1 MKFDLPKDQAS
12 IIKVFGVG
20 GGGSN
25 AVNHMYDQG
34 IKGVDFVICNTDAQ
48 ALEQSSIPNKIQLGT
63 TLTEGLGAGANPE
76 VGKNAAIEDIEAIKS
91 ILEKNTK
98 MVFITA
104 GMGGGTGTG
113 AAPVIAQTAREMGIL
128 TVGIVTIPF
137 SFEGRRRKQQ
147 ADQGLAELKKHV
159 DTLLVI
165 NNDKLRMMH
174 GNLKMGEAFSK
185 ADDILATA
193 AKGIAEIIT
202 VAGYINVDFEDV
214 KTVMKDG
221 GTAIMGS
228 AEGEGENR
236 SMDAVTK
243 ALSSPLLNDN
253 EIKGANFILLNVT
266 SGDDE
271 ITMDEID
278 EITDYIQN
286 EAGYT
291 AELIWGNGT
300 DETLGDRVSVTVIA
314 TGFGESDSDNFEFGK
329 KPEKVV
335 MDLDADVPTNITQP
349 VEDEV
354 EEKTTKEVSNELEEP
369 TLKTDVQEQPTLNF
383 DTTTTEV
390 EETVSIKDE
399 VEKVIFNLEDNV
411 DAAAEQAVEE
421 VNDDFTEEPTLKTEV
436 EESTETDVTADDST
450 ETTVQTEE
458 TNWNWSEV
466 NDGEIEAST
475 IKDEIS
481 FTDNSLE
488 ETTEDFTSESL
499 EETSTENAETIVW
512 NLNDD
517 DSTDEV
523 SAETTDFTFES
534 KEETIEEITFDK
546 KDAATDQAAP
556 TDETEVEGPVYTNRI
571 PDEEQ
576 LKRSQERILKIK
588 ELGMKMKTP
597 SGINDLEN
605 EPAYKRRKINLDEI
619 PHSSENPISRFTLS
633 DDKDGKPKLNDDNSF
648 LHDNVD

>member
-25 AVNHMYDQG
+25 AVNHMYNQG

-48 ALEQSSIPNKIQLGT
+48 ALDQSPIPNKIQLGT

-76 VGKNAAIEDIEAIKS
+76 VGKNAAIEDIENIKG
-91 ILEKNTK
+91 ILENNTK

-104 GMGGGTGTG
+104 GMGGGTGSG
-113 AAPVIAQTAREMGIL
+113 AAPIIAEAAREMGIL

-147 ADQGLAELKKHV
+147 ADEGLTELKKHV

-185 ADDILATA
+185 ADDILTTA

-236 SMDAVTK
+236 SIDAVTK

-300 DETLGDRVSVTVIA
+300 DESLGEKVSVTVIA
-314 TGFGESDSDNFEFGK
+314 TGFGESDNDHFEFGR
-329 KPEKVV
+329 KPEKKVFG
-335 MDLDADVPTNITQP
+335 LDADVPTNITQTL
-349 VEDEV
+349 EETEENLTEEV
-354 EEKTTKEVSNELEEP
+354 TGELEEP
-369 TLKTDVQEQPTLNF
+369 TLKTQLDDQPTLNF
-383 DTTTTEV
+383 DTTTTDTDNSWN
-390 EETVSIKDE
+390 EETVSEKEE
-399 VEKVIFNLEDNV
+399 VEKVIFNLEDNI
-411 DAAAEQAVEE
+411 DEVEE
-421 VNDDFTEEPTLKTEV
+421 VNDEV
-436 EESTETDVTADDST
+436 EEPELKTDVDESMET
-450 ETTVQTEE
+450 EMKTEE

-466 NDGEIEAST
+466 SDDEVEAVSSEET
-475 IKDEIS
+475 IDFSEV
-481 FTDNSLE
+481 DN
-488 ETTEDFTSESL
+488 TTEDVTSETTDEVSR
-499 EETSTENAETIVW
+499 ENTETIVW
-512 NLNDD
+512 NLNED
-517 DSTDEV
+517 DSTEEFT
-523 SAETTDFTFES
+523 AETSDFTNNS
-534 KEETIEEITFDK
+534 EEKINDELSEE
-546 KDAATDQAAP
+546 
-556 TDETEVEGPVYTNRI
+556 EGPVYTNRI

-576 LKRSQERILKIK
+576 LKRSQERIMKIK

-605 EPAYKRRKINLDEI
+605 EPAYKRRKINLDET

-633 DDKDGKPKLNDDNSF
+633 DDEEGKPKLNDDNSF

>member
-12 IIKVFGVG
+12 IIKVIGVG

-25 AVNHMYDQG
+25 AVNHMYNQG
-34 IKGVDFVICNTDAQ
+34 ITGVDFVICNTDSQ
-48 ALEQSSIPNKIQLGT
+48 ALELSPIPNKIQLGT

-76 VGKNAAIEDIEAIKS
+76 VGKNAAIEDIENIKS
-91 ILEKNTK
+91 ILENNTK

-147 ADQGLAELKKHV
+147 ADEGLQSLRENV

-185 ADDILATA
+185 ADDILTVA

-228 AEGEGENR
+228 ATAEGEDR
-236 SMDAVTK
+236 AIKAVSN
-243 ALSSPLLNDN
+243 ALASPLLNDN

-266 SGDDE
+266 SGQDE

-300 DETLGDRVSVTVIA
+300 DESLGNSISVTVIA
-314 TGFGESDSDNFEFGK
+314 TGFGVSQSANVEFGA
-329 KPEKVV
+329 KPEKIVHNLESEKPVV
-335 MDLDADVPTNITQP
+335 NEIKTEVVDTTEDVVQEP
-349 VEDEV
+349 V
-354 EEKTTKEVSNELEEP
+354 
-369 TLKTDVQEQPTLNF
+369 LKTPDVQPTLNF
-383 DTTTTEV
+383 DTPAEPVNEVNDVAQKVVFSLEDNDDIIEQKREGFVNEV
-390 EETVSIKDE
+390 EEVEEEAIKEITSYSLETEEEIEEEFIGEVNDYDLPQDE
-399 VEKVIFNLEDNV
+399 VE
-411 DAAAEQAVEE
+411 EE
-421 VNDDFTEEPTLKTEV
+421 RP
-436 EESTETDVTADDST
+436 SS
-450 ETTVQTEE
+450 
-458 TNWNWSEV
+458 
-466 NDGEIEAST
+466 
-475 IKDEIS
+475 
-481 FTDNSLE
+481 
-488 ETTEDFTSESL
+488 
-499 EETSTENAETIVW
+499 TIVW
-512 NLNDD
+512 NLH
-517 DSTDEV
+517 DE
-523 SAETTDFTFES
+523 
-534 KEETIEEITFDK
+534 IEESESLRAEEEANDPFVFENK
-546 KDAATDQAAP
+546 SEEPKN
-556 TDETEVEGPVYTNRI
+556 ETPVYTNRI
-571 PDEEQ
+571 QDEDQ
-576 LKRSQERILKIK
+576 LKRSQERIMKIK

-597 SGINDLEN
+597 SGINDLER
-605 EPAYKRRKINLDEI
+605 EPAYKRRQISLDSI
-619 PHSSENPISRFTLS
+619 PHSSENNISRFSLS
-633 DDKDGKPKLNDDNSF
+633 DDEDGKPRLKDDNSF

>member
-12 IIKVFGVG
+12 IIKVIGVG

-25 AVNHMYDQG
+25 AVNHMYNQG
-34 IKGVDFVICNTDAQ
+34 ITGVDFVICNTDAQ
-48 ALEQSSIPNKIQLGT
+48 ALELSPIPNKIQLGT

-76 VGKNAAIEDIEAIKS
+76 VGKNAAIEDIENIKE
-91 ILEKNTK
+91 ILANNTK

-147 ADQGLAELKKHV
+147 ADEGLQALRDNV
-159 DTLLVI
+159 DTMLVI

-185 ADDILATA
+185 ADDILTIA

-228 AEGEGENR
+228 AVAEGEER
-236 SMDAVTK
+236 AIKAVSS
-243 ALSSPLLNDN
+243 ALASPLLNDN

-266 SGDDE
+266 SGSDE

-291 AELIWGNGT
+291 AELIWGNGN
-300 DETLGDRVSVTVIA
+300 DDALGESISVTVIA
-314 TGFGESDSDNFEFGK
+314 TGFGVAQNTNVDFGA
-329 KPEKVV
+329 KPEKIVHSLENEKPVV
-335 MDLDADVPTNITQP
+335 NEIEETILPAENTTEEPFLKTEDVQPTLGFEEEEETVN
-349 VEDEV
+349 EV
-354 EEKTTKEVSNELEEP
+354 EETAQKVVFSLEDDVTEIESKREAVVNEVEEP
-369 TLKTDVQEQPTLNF
+369 IEETQEEEVETTFSLNTEEVEEVEMTSFSLNTEEEVEGTLNEI
-383 DTTTTEV
+383 TEV
-390 EETVSIKDE
+390 EEP
-399 VEKVIFNLEDNV
+399 
-411 DAAAEQAVEE
+411 QAII
-421 VNDDFTEEPTLKTEV
+421 EEPEATIE
-436 EESTETDVTADDST
+436 EAPQESTV
-450 ETTVQTEE
+450 
-458 TNWNWSEV
+458 
-466 NDGEIEAST
+466 
-475 IKDEIS
+475 
-481 FTDNSLE
+481 
-488 ETTEDFTSESL
+488 
-499 EETSTENAETIVW
+499 VW
-512 NLNDD
+512 NLHDEIEEVENSVKEDD
-517 DSTDEV
+517 DPFKFENKVETDD
-523 SAETTDFTFES
+523 TES
-534 KEETIEEITFDK
+534 E
-546 KDAATDQAAP
+546 A
-556 TDETEVEGPVYTNRI
+556 PVYTNRI
-571 PDEEQ
+571 PDEDQ

-597 SGINDLEN
+597 SGINDLEK
-605 EPAYKRRKINLDEI
+605 EPAYKRRQISLDSI
-619 PHSSENPISRFTLS
+619 PHSSENNISRFTLS
-633 DDKDGKPKLNDDNSF
+633 DDEEGKPRLKDDNSF

>member
-25 AVNHMYDQG
+25 AVNHMYNQG
-34 IKGVDFVICNTDAQ
+34 ITGVDFVICNTDAQ
-48 ALEQSSIPNKIQLGT
+48 ALNLSPIPNKIQLGT

-76 VGKNAAIEDIEAIKS
+76 VGKNAAIEDLENIKS
-91 ILEKNTK
+91 ILESNTK

-104 GMGGGTGTG
+104 GMGGGTGSG
-113 AAPVIAQTAREMGIL
+113 AAPIIAEAAREMGIL

-147 ADQGLAELKKHV
+147 ADEGIEALKQHV

-174 GNLKMGEAFSK
+174 GNLKMGDAFSK
-185 ADDILATA
+185 ADDILTTA

-214 KTVMKDG
+214 RTVMKDG

-236 SMDAVTK
+236 AMDAVTH

-266 SGDDE
+266 SGTEE

-300 DETLGDRVSVTVIA
+300 DETLGEKVSVTVIA
-314 TGFGESDSDNFEFGK
+314 TGFGESNTDNFEFGK
-329 KPEKVV
+329 KQEKKVF
-335 MDLDADVPTNITQP
+335 DLDTDVPTNITQLLDEENEEDVTEEIVDELEEP
-349 VEDEV
+349 PLKQEGEEQPTLDFETPNKLDEEEEKIIFNLEDEV
-354 EEKTTKEVSNELEEP
+354 EEDIDAKTEETSWGLSEVSDVETKTSNVDNIESSDNSFEDSMEEP
-369 TLKTDVQEQPTLNF
+369 TEDF
-383 DTTTTEV
+383 V
-390 EETVSIKDE
+390 EEIK
-399 VEKVIFNLEDNV
+399 
-411 DAAAEQAVEE
+411 EE
-421 VNDDFTEEPTLKTEV
+421 
-436 EESTETDVTADDST
+436 
-450 ETTVQTEE
+450 
-458 TNWNWSEV
+458 
-466 NDGEIEAST
+466 
-475 IKDEIS
+475 
-481 FTDNSLE
+481 
-488 ETTEDFTSESL
+488 
-499 EETSTENAETIVW
+499 ENNTIVW

-517 DSTDEV
+517 DATDEV
-523 SAETTDFTFES
+523 TAASNDFTPNME
-534 KEETIEEITFDK
+534 EEIKEDIE
-546 KDAATDQAAP
+546 
-556 TDETEVEGPVYTNRI
+556 DELHEEGPVYTNRI

-576 LKRSQERILKIK
+576 LKRSQERIIKIK
-588 ELGMKMKTP
+588 ELGVKMKTP

-633 DDKDGKPKLNDDNSF
+633 DDKDGKPK
-648 LHDNVD
+648 

>member
-25 AVNHMYDQG
+25 AVNHMYNQG
-34 IKGVDFVICNTDAQ
+34 ITGVDFVICNTDAQ
-48 ALEQSSIPNKIQLGT
+48 ALNLSPVPNKIQLGT

-76 VGKNAAIEDIEAIKS
+76 VGKNAAIEDIENIKA

-104 GMGGGTGTG
+104 GMGGGTGSG
-113 AAPVIAQTAREMGIL
+113 AAPIIAEAARDLGIL

-147 ADQGLAELKKHV
+147 ADEGLAELKKHV

-185 ADDILATA
+185 ADDILTIA

-214 KTVMKDG
+214 RTVMKDG

-228 AEGEGENR
+228 AEAEGENR
-236 SMDAVTK
+236 AIEAVTK
-243 ALSSPLLNDN
+243 ALASPLLNDN

-266 SGDDE
+266 SGVDE

-300 DETLGDRVSVTVIA
+300 DLSLGNKVSVTVIA
-314 TGFGESDSDNFEFGK
+314 TGFGVNNTDNFEFGK
-329 KPEKVV
+329 KVEKKVF
-335 MDLDADVPTNITQP
+335 DLNTDVPINITQLIDDGS
-349 VEDEV
+349 V
-354 EEKTTKEVSNELEEP
+354 EKTISEMTSHVEEP
-369 TLKTDVQEQPTLNF
+369 TLKQQAEEQPTLDF
-383 DTTTTEV
+383 ETPTQQVV
-390 EETVSIKDE
+390 EE
-399 VEKVIFNLEDNV
+399 EKVVFNLNEDIVEEDFVAENEDSTWNWNKVNVAETEESEEEDELVFDGKTFEDNIS
-411 DAAAEQAVEE
+411 EE
-421 VNDDFTEEPTLKTEV
+421 KIEL
-436 EESTETDVTADDST
+436 ES
-450 ETTVQTEE
+450 
-458 TNWNWSEV
+458 N
-466 NDGEIEAST
+466 
-475 IKDEIS
+475 
-481 FTDNSLE
+481 
-488 ETTEDFTSESL
+488 
-499 EETSTENAETIVW
+499 TIVW
-512 NLNDD
+512 NLNED
-517 DSTDEV
+517 DST
-523 SAETTDFTFES
+523 
-534 KEETIEEITFDK
+534 EEISAASSDFINEIKDK
-546 KDAATDQAAP
+546 TSEKM
-556 TDETEVEGPVYTNRI
+556 EPVYTNRI

-576 LKRSQERILKIK
+576 IKRSQERINKIR

-605 EPAYKRRKINLDEI
+605 EPAYKRRKINLGEI
-619 PHSSENPISRFTLS
+619 PHSSENQISRFTLS
-633 DDKDGKPKLNDDNSF
+633 EDKDGVARLNDDNSF

>member
-12 IIKVFGVG
+12 IIKVIGVG

-25 AVNHMYDQG
+25 AVNHMYNQG
-34 IKGVDFVICNTDAQ
+34 ITGVDFVICNTDAQ
-48 ALEQSSIPNKIQLGT
+48 ALELSPIPNKIQLGT

-76 VGKNAAIEDIEAIKS
+76 VGKNAAIEDIENIKA
-91 ILEKNTK
+91 ILENNTK

-147 ADQGLAELKKHV
+147 ADEGLQALRDNV
-159 DTLLVI
+159 DTMLVI

-185 ADDILATA
+185 ADDILTIA

-228 AEGEGENR
+228 ATAEGEER
-236 SMDAVTK
+236 AIKAVSS
-243 ALSSPLLNDN
+243 ALASPLLNDN

-266 SGDDE
+266 SGEDE

-300 DETLGDRVSVTVIA
+300 DESLGNSISVTVIA
-314 TGFGESDSDNFEFGK
+314 TGFGISQNANVEFGV
-329 KPEKVV
+329 KPEKIVHSLENDKPVV
-335 MDLDADVPTNITQP
+335 NEVKETTSETTTENT
-349 VEDEV
+349 V
-354 EEKTTKEVSNELEEP
+354 EEPYLKPAEV
-369 TLKTDVQEQPTLNF
+369 QPTLGF
-383 DTTTTEV
+383 DEVDEPTNEV
-390 EETVSIKDE
+390 EETVQ
-399 VEKVIFNLEDNV
+399 KVVFSLED
-411 DAAAEQAVEE
+411 DITEIEQKREE
-421 VNDDFTEEPTLKTEV
+421 FVNEV
-436 EESTETDVTADDST
+436 EEETVVNEITSFSLN
-450 ETTVQTEE
+450 TEE
-458 TNWNWSEV
+458 EV
-466 NDGEIEAST
+466 EETVNE
-475 IKDEIS
+475 
-481 FTDNSLE
+481 LE
-488 ETTEDFTSESL
+488 ETVSEINELEIPEDTF
-499 EETSTENAETIVW
+499 EEEEKSASTIVW
-512 NLNDD
+512 NLHDEIEESENARAEENNDPFVF
-517 DSTDEV
+517 ENKV
-523 SAETTDFTFES
+523 EETTES
-534 KEETIEEITFDK
+534 E
-546 KDAATDQAAP
+546 A
-556 TDETEVEGPVYTNRI
+556 PVYTNRI
-571 PDEEQ
+571 PDEDQ

-597 SGINDLEN
+597 SGINDLEK
-605 EPAYKRRKINLDEI
+605 EPAYKRRQISLDSI
-619 PHSSENPISRFTLS
+619 PHSSENTISRFSLS
-633 DDKDGKPKLNDDNSF
+633 DDEDGKPRLKDDNSF